1 VRARFGTSLRRD
13 ADDRRRLWER
23 IDAQIAERIEDALDS
38 ACLDL
43 MVQLR
48 RDRDLPMPLATSQQD
63 RGEFE
68 GLVAAL
74 LDRLGALSADLTAEQ
89 QSRLPLRSSRAR
101 GDLELQVALAKL
113 LPDYWIR
120 FDQVRMEFVDARR
133 ASSE

>member
-43 MVQLR
+43 MVQVR
-48 RDRDLPMPLATSQQD
+48 RDRDLPMPLATSPQD

-133 ASSE
+133 ASGE